1 MSPIPS
7 IGLAELA
14 ILAGIVGLVA
24 IIGVI
29 VVAAIVKGRKK
40 KSDTLRPEGA
50 RRSWI
55 WIIIPILLVLIAIPL
70 IVGVLGVLLVTPV
83 RQSISVIGPGPE
95 ITMQPAVVTAPTATP
110 PSAVTTSDVTPTHML
125 LPTLTPGETSSD
137 ALEPLPTST
146 ANSKIA
152 PLSLNPFSELTMFVV
167 LPAIAGLVLLIG
179 IVIVTAVLKRWQ
191 ASDTQLK
198 HSDING
204 VSGDKNAKTTRL
216 RHLFLTFI
224 FWIALSIF
232 LVFDL
237 GASVSVYFRFT
248 AIYAGFWTLVGA
260 LFLYDRPMREKL
272 LILSLFLIVIFSI
285 RFVDWNSRKP
295 FLKDLYSIQ
304 EGMTPAQVEQIMSD
318 YRIGGGSPFLNG
330 PETELNEQ
338 GEIVTGGITYL
349 HTDEGW
355 GNSDWGVV
363 IFENGRVVRVEFLP
377 D

>member
-1 MSPIPS
+1 MSLIPS

-24 IIGVI
+24 IIAVI
-29 VVAAIVKGRKK
+29 IVAAMVKGRKK
-40 KSDTLRPEGA
+40 KSDTLRPEGT

-55 WIIIPILLVLIAIPL
+55 WIIIPTLLVLIAIPL

-83 RQSISVIGPGPE
+83 KQSISVIGPGPE

-125 LPTLTPGETSSD
+125 PTLTPGETPSG

-198 HSDING
+198 DSDMDGGN
-204 VSGDKNAKTTRL
+204 GDKNAKTTRL

-224 FWIALSIF
+224 FWIALSVF

-260 LFLYDRPMREKL
+260 LFLYNRPMRERL

-318 YRIGGGSPFLNG
+318 YRIGGGSPFPDG

-338 GEIVTGGITYL
+338 GGIVTGGITYL

-363 IFENGRVVRVEFLP
+363 IFENGRVVQVEFLP